1 MTAPPQEG
9 IYDVT
14 IDTGGHD
21 HAPGILSAMNS
32 GFLLA
37 VSVQVNSAVIQPEE
51 EREMLSS
58 LMLVMVEELTG
69 KPRSRFGWHFRGIS
83 GNITE

>member
-1 MTAPPQEG
+1 M
-9 IYDVT
+9 T

-37 VSVQVNSAVIQPEE
+37 VSVQVNSAVIQTKEE

-69 KPRSRFGWHFRGIS
+69 KPRSRF
-83 GNITE
+83 E